1 MQRLV
6 LATNN
11 KHKVA
16 ELSVMLGPPFSI
28 VTLQEVG
35 ITEELAEDQD
45 TLEGNSLQ
53 KASYVYS
60 HVKLP
65 SIADDTGLEVEALNG
80 APGVFS
86 ARYAGPQRDSQD
98 NIRLLLQN
106 LNGTTN
112 RKARFRTVITLVSP
126 AGEFPFEGIVDGEI
140 LREPRGEGGF
150 GYDPVFVPTGYSKT
164 FAELTMEEKNKISH
178 RARAMEKLINFL
190 RQNLT

>member
-1 MQRLV
+1 
-6 LATNN
+6 
-11 KHKVA
+11 
-16 ELSVMLGPPFSI
+16 
-28 VTLQEVG
+28 
-35 ITEELAEDQD
+35 
-45 TLEGNSLQ
+45 
-53 KASYVYS
+53 
-60 HVKLP
+60 
-65 SIADDTGLEVEALNG
+65 LNG

-86 ARYAGPQRDSQD
+86 ARYAGPQRDAQD

-106 LNGTTN
+106 LEGTTN

-150 GYDPVFVPTGYSKT
+150 GYDPVFVPTGFSKT